1 MRLHEPDA
9 LRKEDEFLRRYLLS
23 PVGQSTTSTDE
34 IPLSQKQKIWSDS
47 QLAFTRTSRVRF
59 SRISFRAKTVKSLPG
74 FGNTRIEKA
83 D

>member
-34 IPLSQKQKIWSDS
+34 IPLSQK
-47 QLAFTRTSRVRF
+47 
-59 SRISFRAKTVKSLPG
+59 
-74 FGNTRIEKA
+74 
-83 D
+83 